1 MCSAGSRAIVQE
13 GVAAQLIKKIK
24 ERMGRLR
31 VGDSLDKCIDMG
43 PIVDGSQVKS
53 IDHFVQQA
61 RQEGAEV
68 MRGWGCPCSDVIVSL
83 KVFQSSACIPTG
95 GKGYFYP
102 PTLITNVQPVSTCVQ
117 EEVCIIKMC
126 CFWQLFFTDI
136 WSSSYSVDIPYSQGS
151 YSSS

>member
-13 GVAAQLIKKIK
+13 GVAAQLVKKIK

-43 PIVDGSQVKS
+43 PIVDASQVKS

-68 MRGWGCPCSDVIVSL
+68 MRVCG
-83 KVFQSSACIPTG
+83 
-95 GKGYFYP
+95 
-102 PTLITNVQPVSTCVQ
+102 ST
-117 EEVCIIKMC
+117 
-126 CFWQLFFTDI
+126 
-136 WSSSYSVDIPYSQGS
+136 
-151 YSSS
+151 